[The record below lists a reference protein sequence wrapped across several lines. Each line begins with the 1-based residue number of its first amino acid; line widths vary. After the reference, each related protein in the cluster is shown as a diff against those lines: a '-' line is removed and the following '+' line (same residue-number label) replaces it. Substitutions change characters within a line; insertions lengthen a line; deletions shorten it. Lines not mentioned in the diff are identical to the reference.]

1 MSVKYIPNRSRD
13 FTYEF
18 EKKKIDP
25 SISPGFGRCQNLL
38 TEAGTGSSRKQLVT
52 IHPSCSPRDSFGLEN
67 QNVMDPGTQNRS
79 LPRGT
84 NLSEMYDSISPFQK
98 ALEIN
103 ASSQAKSDE
112 KSSFG

>member
-1 MSVKYIPNRSRD
+1 MQV
-13 FTYEF
+13 
-18 EKKKIDP
+18 
-25 SISPGFGRCQNLL
+25 
-38 TEAGTGSSRKQLVT
+38 AG
-52 IHPSCSPRDSFGLEN
+52 HNPSCSPRDSFGLEN

-112 KSSFG
+112 ESSVG

>member
-1 MSVKYIPNRSRD
+1 
-13 FTYEF
+13 
-18 EKKKIDP
+18 
-25 SISPGFGRCQNLL
+25 
-38 TEAGTGSSRKQLVT
+38 
-52 IHPSCSPRDSFGLEN
+52 
-67 QNVMDPGTQNRS
+67 MDPGTQNRS

-112 KSSFG
+112 KSSLG

>member
-1 MSVKYIPNRSRD
+1 MPQSPHRGRNRV
-13 FTYEF
+13 
-18 EKKKIDP
+18 
-25 SISPGFGRCQNLL
+25 L
-38 TEAGTGSSRKQLVT
+38 TQVAG
-52 IHPSCSPRDSFGLEN
+52 HNPSCSSRDSFGLEN

-98 ALEIN
+98 VLEIN

-112 KSSFG
+112 KSSVR